1 MALTEDQATV
11 MIIAVAVMFICS
23 VVVALGITQRD

>member
-1 MALTEDQATV
+1 MTELEVTT

-23 VVVALGITQRD
+23 VVVAIGITQRD

>member
-11 MIIAVAVMFICS
+11 MMIAVAVMFICS
-23 VVVALGITQRD
+23 VVVALGVTQRD